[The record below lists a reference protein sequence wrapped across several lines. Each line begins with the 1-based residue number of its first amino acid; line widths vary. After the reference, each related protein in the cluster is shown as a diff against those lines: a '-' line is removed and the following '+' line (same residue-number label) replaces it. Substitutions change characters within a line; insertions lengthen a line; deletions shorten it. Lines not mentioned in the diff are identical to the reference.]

1 MNKQHST
8 QPDAS
13 VQSLDPDPCPNH
25 NPLISPTAYFIYD
38 ILLVAVSVVAGILFV
53 MEVI

>member
-1 MNKQHST
+1 MNKQHNT

-13 VQSLDPDPCPNH
+13 TQSPDPDPCPNH

-38 ILLVAVSVVAGILFV
+38 ILLVVVSAVAGFLFV
-53 MEVI
+53 VGLI